1 MPGAVVSGT
10 LSFDGRATL
19 GDFVG
24 TTDSARGVMT
34 GGAGLAEVRGYVEA
48 RVVTLVTGNGKRD
61 RDLNK
66 SMESDKYPLIRFDLD
81 RTEVVLVGQDTAA
94 VLLHGRLAIHGVERE
109 VALAARLRFETDGV
123 IALESD
129 FPLNL
134 KDHRIGGL
142 SKMLGLLKM
151 HPDIVVHV
159 RLRFRPSVTGAAGPA
174 GAVPIETPPSRD

>member
-1 MPGAVVSGT
+1 MLSGT

-24 TTDSARGVMT
+24 TTDSVRGGMT

-48 RVVTLVTGNGKRD
+48 RVVTLVTGKGKRD

-81 RTEVVLVGQDTAA
+81 RTEVVSVGPDTAR
-94 VLLHGRLAIHGVERE
+94 VLLHGRLAIHGVVRE
-109 VALAARLRFETDGV
+109 VALAARLRFEADRV

-134 KDHRIGGL
+134 KDHNIGGL

-151 HPDIVVHV
+151 HPEIVVHV
-159 RLRFRPSVTGAAGPA
+159 RLRFGPSLTGAVGPD
-174 GAVPIETPPSRD
+174 GAVPIETLPTRD